1 MPQRLHQCCAV
12 SINDLSLK
20 PLANA
25 EDNRDAILNS
35 VIYRRQSNPQC
46 SFPAE
51 AAARQY
57 RQALT
62 NRIARYSYLEQKP

>member
-12 SINDLSLK
+12 SVNDLSLE

-25 EDNRDAILNS
+25 EDDRDAILDS
-35 VIYRRQSNPQC
+35 VMYRRQSNPQC

-51 AAARQY
+51 AAARQH

-62 NRIARYSYLEQKP
+62 NRIARCSHLEQKP